1 MAKTA
6 KTQGT
11 ITLKHIK
18 RISGKYWAH
27 VDGELGLV
35 QVKLAE
41 FSKARIAREL
51 IGNPDDKLVIR
62 KRRIKNG

>member
-1 MAKTA
+1 MKSQS
-6 KTQGT
+6 KV
-11 ITLKHIK
+11 TLKKIK
-18 RISGKYWAH
+18 KISGKYWAY

-35 QVKLAE
+35 QIRLTN

-51 IGNPDDKLVIR
+51 IGNPEDKLVIR